1 MIFKEV
7 SSSSEPA
14 TLEEVKA
21 KFDQWRTTP
30 SKNKR
35 MPHTLWEAASH
46 LIKQYDYRQIAAE
59 LNLNPN
65 RLRTVIKQYFQKKPM
80 EVSTSDF
87 VELSLPS
94 FSLSSPPSLEQKK
107 SEPLTCGTLE
117 CTRPDGAILKTSGLD
132 SKDLY
137 SLIQG
142 FLEP

>member
-1 MIFKEV
+1 MISKKL
-7 SSSSEPA
+7 SSSSESA

-21 KFDQWRTTP
+21 QFDHWRATR

-46 LIKQYDYRQIAAE
+46 LIKQHDYREVATE

-65 RLRTVIKQYFQKKPM
+65 RLRTVIKQYFQKKLEESSKP
-80 EVSTSDF
+80 DF
-87 VELSLPS
+87 VELSLSS
-94 FSLSSPPSLEQKK
+94 FSPSSPPSLEQKK
-107 SEPLTCGTLE
+107 SDPPTCGTLE

-132 SKDLY
+132 SKDLC

-142 FLEP
+142 FLGP